1 MSNRDA
7 KGRPLK
13 PLVMGSA
20 WLQKDLDD
28 LVEALLVI
36 ADEAGVGDALELL
49 DHGYRNTSMNAEIYD
64 RIKTILLSSRVGKG
78 Y

>member
-1 MSNRDA
+1 MSKRDA

-20 WLQKDLDD
+20 WSKEDLDA

-36 ADEAGVGDALELL
+36 ADEEGPGHALELL
-49 DHGYRNTSMNAEIYD
+49 DHGYRSTSMNADIYD
-64 RIKTILLSSRVGKG
+64 RIKTGILDYMAARKL
-78 Y
+78 